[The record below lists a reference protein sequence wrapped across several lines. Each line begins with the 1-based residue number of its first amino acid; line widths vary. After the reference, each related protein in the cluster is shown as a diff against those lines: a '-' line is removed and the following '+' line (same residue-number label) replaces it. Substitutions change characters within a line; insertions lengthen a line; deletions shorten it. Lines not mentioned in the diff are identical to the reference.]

1 MHFKPLLGLVI
12 VAITAQL
19 TIAAKD
25 STATVTIS
33 PNDQREYRAITL
45 DNTIDVVLVSDPS
58 TDKSGVA
65 LSVGVGYYFDPL
77 NQQGMAHYLEHM
89 LFLGT
94 EKYPDTNE
102 YDEFISANGGTKNAY
117 TSTDVTNYLLS
128 INNDAYDE
136 GLDRF
141 SDFFKAPKL
150 YPEYTEKEINA
161 VNAEWSISR
170 ENDWRA
176 QWTLKR
182 SFFGEHASNR
192 FTTGNLETLGDKE
205 DSKLHPDTLVFYDK
219 YYSANIMKVAM
230 ISNLSLDEM
239 EKLARKHFS
248 SIKNKNIPDP
258 VITDKIEP
266 IGTKRVYYKPNRDV
280 KQIVLDFTIENNMDQ
295 FAYKPNNFIGYLLG
309 SEMPGTPAFILKE
322 MGLISSLNAGA
333 FENLYGNYGQF
344 GVTISLT
351 DKGMQQRE
359 FIVATVMQY
368 LDKIRESGVDKK
380 YFKEIQTSLSN
391 QFRFLEK
398 TNEFQYVTGLAAAMQ
413 DYPLEHIIDSP
424 YYYKSFNKDLIEES
438 LAQLIP
444 ENLLVWYVSQQEKTD
459 KSLHFYAGEY
469 RKEDISKEEI
479 ASWSAPSKL
488 AMTLPDVNRMLPE
501 NFELYTEASSADD
514 KPEMVYDT
522 KGVQIMNYASR
533 YFANQPRGVT
543 RILINNPDKQTSP
556 EAAVMQSIWTSL
568 FNLQQSALVTEASI
582 AGMSLSISAGNGLIL
597 NLSGFTDKQ
606 DLLLETAF
614 SKLMVDVT
622 EENFNQAIERYVRGI
637 SNQGKQPAFRQAIN
651 KFYALRGSGNYESE
665 TLIETANSLN
675 HNDFKK
681 FMKNVMDNNTI
692 RAFTFG
698 NYSAKDV
705 EALADR
711 IEAMLP
717 DDRRVTNYTK
727 NKFWLPEK
735 GKTLVYRSD
744 VNVDDVA
751 VIDMFIH
758 PVPGYKSK
766 AIGGILATHYQTEV
780 FNTLRTE
787 EQLAYAV
794 FGFSSSVDEYA
805 TLGMLIQTP
814 VKNPKEMQER
824 FNAFHGEYAKSLD
837 GLTEEAFQTL
847 KASRLTN
854 LRQDPKN
861 LSEEVNPLL
870 SDWTSEKLDF
880 DSREKLIAAT
890 EQVNLADLKQF
901 YQETMGNK
909 DAARMSI
916 QYRGNKFAD
925 QPYFEFDNEVV
936 VDDVAKFHAT
946 TKHQADSAE

>member
-1 MHFKPLLGLVI
+1 MSIKPLLGLVI
-12 VAITAQL
+12 IALTSQL
-19 TIAAKD
+19 TSAAKN
-25 STATVTIS
+25 STVSINIS
-33 PNDQREYRAITL
+33 PNDQREYRALTL
-45 DNTIDVVLVSDPS
+45 DNTIDVVLVSDPD

-182 SFFGEHASNR
+182 SFFGDHPSNR

-219 YYSANIMKVAM
+219 YYSANIMKLAM
-230 ISNLSLDEM
+230 ISNRSLDEM

-258 VITDKIEP
+258 VIKDTIEP
-266 IGTKRVYYKPNRDV
+266 VGTKRVYYKPNRDV
-280 KQIVLDFTIENNMDQ
+280 KQIVLDFTIENNMHQ

-309 SEMPGTPAFILKE
+309 SEMPGTPAFLLKQ

-351 DKGMQQRE
+351 DKGMEQRE

-368 LDKIRESGVDKK
+368 LDKIRESGVDEK

-413 DYPLEHIIDSP
+413 DYPIQHIIDAP
-424 YYYKSFNKDLIEES
+424 YYYKSFNKELIEES
-438 LAQLIP
+438 LAQLVP
-444 ENLLVWYVSQQEKTD
+444 ENLLVWYISQQEKTD

-479 ASWSAPSKL
+479 ASWSKPSKL
-488 AMTLPDVNRMLPE
+488 ALTLPDVNRMLPE
-501 NFELYTEASSADD
+501 NFELYTKASDPED
-514 KPEMVYDT
+514 KPEKVYDN
-522 KGVQIMNYASR
+522 KGVQIINYASQH
-533 YFANQPRGVT
+533 FANQPRGVT
-543 RILINNPDKQTSP
+543 RIMINNPDKQTSP
-556 EAAVMQSIWTSL
+556 EAAVMLSIWTSL

-582 AGMSLSISAGNGLIL
+582 AGMSLSVSAGNGLTL

-606 DLLLETAF
+606 GLLLEQAF
-614 SKLMVDVT
+614 DKLIVDVT
-622 EENFNQAIERYVRGI
+622 EENFSQAIERYVRSI
-637 SNQGKQPAFRQAIN
+637 ANQGKQAAYQQLIN
-651 KFYALRGSGNYESE
+651 KFYALRGSGNYERE
-665 TLIETANSLN
+665 TLIETAKSLT
-675 HNDFKK
+675 HEDFKK
-681 FMKNVMDNNTI
+681 FMKRVMDNNTI

-698 NYSAKDV
+698 NYSKDDIA
-705 EALADR
+705 ALATR

-717 DDRRVTNYTK
+717 ADRRVTEYSK
-727 NKFWLPEK
+727 NKFWLPQQ
-735 GKTLVYRSD
+735 GKTLVYRSNID
-744 VNVDDVA
+744 VDDVA

-758 PVPGYKSK
+758 PEPGYKSK

-794 FGFSSSVDEYA
+794 FGFSSSIDEYA

-824 FNAFHGEYAKSLD
+824 YNAFHGEYAKTLD

-854 LRQDPKN
+854 LKQDPKN

-870 SDWTSEKLDF
+870 NDWASEKFDF
-880 DSREKLIAAT
+880 ASREKLIAAT
-890 EQVNLADLKQF
+890 EEVTLADLKQF
-901 YQETMGNK
+901 YKDTVENK
-909 DAARMSI
+909 DAARISI
-916 QYRGNKFAD
+916 QFRGNKFAD
-925 QPYFEFDNEVV
+925 QPYFEFDNEIVV
-936 VDDVAKFHAT
+936 EDVAEFHAN
-946 TKHQADSAE
+946 TKHQSDSAD